1 MRSRIESAK
10 GVLLYC
16 KDRRSECPGW
26 WTAMQTV
33 ALAEGWDW
41 KTYSGLLDEAMKQEP
56 TYQSFYDNAAYFLL
70 PRWHGDPGAIDDL
83 DRPSVPMHSVF
94 ATLSPDPL
102 FHYACLQFRGD
113 RGTENH
119 GSTLRTQRCCA
130 YPDGPQRFPPPP
142 QGQSRSR
149 HFVREAYEAGV
160 AFHPQRVLQPRWL
173 GQWK

>member
-70 PRWHGDPGAIDDL
+70 PRWHGEPGAWENFAATVADKIGGDDGDIVY
-83 DRPSVPMHSVF
+83 DRII
-94 ATLSPDPL
+94 
-102 FHYACLQFRGD
+102 
-113 RGTENH
+113 
-119 GSTLRTQRCCA
+119 
-130 YPDGPQRFPPPP
+130 
-142 QGQSRSR
+142 
-149 HFVREAYEAGV
+149 
-160 AFHPQRVLQPRWL
+160 
-173 GQWK
+173 